1 MESVTDNL
9 DLDRYHM
16 IVFPNRLRELRRTMG
31 FVKLLALSKRIPDI
45 PYVRLSKIER
55 GEVLPKA
62 EELQKIAAVLGAEPA
77 DFLIDIEDPAFDIA
91 AWASDLID
99 PDEPIA
105 PDDFMA
111 VLVAAAV
118 RERRTSDK
126 SLSIADIER
135 DFGIAPVSL
144 SRIENATKPL
154 GRLNPSL
161 IQKIFKLLDVGNEA
175 ELKDRLRADY
185 ASGKLTPFLAGIRN
199 ALQRQTRTV
208 MHLTMLRDALNAQ
221 PASKPDR
228 GMTANGRSGAEPSLP
243 AAARDAIA
251 DHTAS
256 AVQDSDRVMIRVLP
270 VYGTLLPDGLLAR
283 TPVDKTVEAPR
294 SAGPNAW
301 GLQICRPSLGMGLP
315 GRSVVIVDPDRYP
328 IVGSLAVL
336 QEAEGYR
343 ILMVATD
350 KDGALHGYSE
360 RPALDILLDD
370 IPIGHLS
377 AVVGA
382 IFD

>member
-1 MESVTDNL
+1 MESVTSNL

-16 IVFPNRLRELRRTMG
+16 IVFPNRLRELRRMMG

-62 EELQKIAAVLGAEPA
+62 EELQKIATVLGVAPA

-99 PDEPIA
+99 PNEPIA
-105 PDDFMA
+105 HDDFLA

-126 SLSIADIER
+126 SLSIADIEK

-144 SRIENATKPL
+144 SRIENATKPM

-161 IQKIFKLLDVGNEA
+161 VQKIFKLIGVGSEA
-175 ELKDRLRADY
+175 ELKERLRADY
-185 ASGKLTPFLAGIRN
+185 ASGKLLPFLAGIRN
-199 ALQRQTRTV
+199 AVQRQSRTV
-208 MHLTMLRDALNAQ
+208 MHLRMLRDALEAQ
-221 PASKPDR
+221 PASWPDQFTSVNGHSGNELR
-228 GMTANGRSGAEPSLP
+228 LPVANGAATHHAAP
-243 AAARDAIA
+243 AA
-251 DHTAS
+251 
-256 AVQDSDRVMIRVLP
+256 QDGNQVTVRVLP
-270 VYGTLLPDGLLAR
+270 VYGALLPDGLLAR

-301 GLQICRPSLGMGLP
+301 GLQICRPTLGMGLP

-336 QEAEGYR
+336 QEAGGYR

-377 AVVGA
+377 AVVA
-382 IFD
+382 AVFD

>member
-1 MESVTDNL
+1 MKSVTDHL

-55 GEVLPKA
+55 GEVFPKA
-62 EELQKIAAVLGAEPA
+62 EELQKIGAVLNVEPA
-77 DFLIDIEDPAFDIA
+77 DFLIDIEDPTFDIA
-91 AWASDLID
+91 ALASDLID
-99 PDEPIA
+99 PNEPIP
-105 PDDFMA
+105 PDDFLA

-144 SRIENATKPL
+144 SRIENATKPM

-161 IQKIFKLLDVGNEA
+161 VQKIFKLLGVGNEA
-175 ELKDRLRADY
+175 ELQDKLRVDY

-199 ALQRQTRTV
+199 ALQRQSRTV
-208 MHLTMLRDALNAQ
+208 MHLRMLRDALDAQ
-221 PASKPDR
+221 SASMPNKA
-228 GMTANGRSGAEPSLP
+228 MTTNGHSGRVPPQP
-243 AAARDAIA
+243 AAANEAVTNHA
-251 DHTAS
+251 ES
-256 AVQDSDRVMIRVLP
+256 AAPDTNQVMIRVLP
-270 VYGTLLPDGLLAR
+270 VYGTLLPNGLLAR
-283 TPVDKTVEAPR
+283 TPVNKTVEAPR

-301 GLQICRPSLGMGLP
+301 GLQICRPTLGMGLP

-336 QEAEGYR
+336 QEAGGYR

-360 RPALDILLDD
+360 RPAMDILLDD

-377 AVVGA
+377 AVVSA
-382 IFD
+382 VFD